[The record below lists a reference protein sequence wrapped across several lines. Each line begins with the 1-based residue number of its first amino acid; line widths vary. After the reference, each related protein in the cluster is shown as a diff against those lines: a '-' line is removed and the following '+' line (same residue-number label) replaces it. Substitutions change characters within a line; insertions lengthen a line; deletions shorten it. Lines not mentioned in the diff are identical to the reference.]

1 MTLLLDALD
10 RVLKEPQCALRWHN
24 LLAIWHGTAD
34 RAARR
39 SALDVLEGLPD
50 NDARNDVL
58 RLTFLARATGES
70 RFENAAATRAMAA
83 EPNEPDRLAA
93 LMAYQWLSSLQNI
106 EERSAFVAALT
117 AGHVPEMAGRL
128 MQDAG
133 RLLPPGFAPRA
144 ADRIRRVAVV
154 APYIGHQFHT
164 PSVMAVEQCAV
175 LAREG
180 LQVRIF
186 SAQELRPPDAALY
199 RGDGQELVLPSL
211 DAKAWANILPS
222 GVGMTISDARFS
234 LPGRWR
240 NLMPTLAE
248 FNPDVV
254 LLVGLYSPLA
264 AALYAVRPVVGI
276 SVNSVA
282 PISPLDVW
290 LTADPD
296 ADRKQAWG
304 KAFPPPLPIFHP
316 WRVRRPPKQAD
327 VTRAQLGIDDAAVI
341 WITAGF
347 RLEREIRTDWANRM
361 LQLMALQPRVV
372 WLLVGGEGKLPE
384 ALQHAPPG
392 RVRALATRN
401 DLPGILRR
409 SDIYVNPPRMGG
421 GFSVAEAMAEG
432 LAVTAFA
439 ASDGG
444 DKVGELALTDMDT
457 YVERLATLTDDPELR
472 AATGA
477 SLRRRF
483 DERFDIEASGS
494 ALLAACRQA
503 STLAAERFTKS
514 S

>member
-10 RVLKEPQCALRWHN
+10 RVLKEPQCAQRWHN

-34 RAARR
+34 QAARR
-39 SALDVLEGLPD
+39 SALDVLEGLP
-50 NDARNDVL
+50 NDDMRNDVL
-58 RLTFLARATGES
+58 RLTFLAGATGES

-93 LMAYQWLSSLQNI
+93 LMAYQWLSSLQNL

-117 AGHVPEMAGRL
+117 AGHVPEMAKRL
-128 MQDAG
+128 MQDAA
-133 RLLPPGFAPRA
+133 RLIPPGFAPRA
-144 ADRIRRVAVV
+144 ADKLQRVAVI

-186 SAQELRPPDAALY
+186 SAQELRPPDAALF
-199 RGDGQELVLPSL
+199 RGDGQELVLPTL
-211 DAKAWANILPS
+211 DAKAWAHILPA

-240 NLMPTLAE
+240 NLMPVLTE

-282 PISPLDVW
+282 PIGPLDVW

-296 ADRKQAWG
+296 ADRKEAWG
-304 KAFPPPLPIFHP
+304 GIFPPALPIFHP
-316 WRVRRPPKQAD
+316 WRVRRSRKPID
-327 VTRAQLGIDDAAVI
+327 VTRAQLGIDEAAVI

-347 RLEREIRTDWANRM
+347 RLEREVKAEWANRM
-361 LQLMALQPRVV
+361 LQLMSAHPRVV
-372 WLLVGGEGKLPE
+372 WLLVGGEGNLPE
-384 ALQHAPPG
+384 ALRQAPPG

-401 DLPGILRR
+401 DLPGILRC

-432 LAVTAFA
+432 MAVTAFA

-444 DKVGELALTDMDT
+444 DKVGELALTDMDS
-457 YVERLATLTDDPELR
+457 YMERLAALTESPELR
-472 AATGA
+472 ADTGA
-477 SLRRRF
+477 SLRQRF
-483 DERFDIEASGS
+483 NERFDIEASGP

-503 STLAAERFTKS
+503 STLAGARLTKS